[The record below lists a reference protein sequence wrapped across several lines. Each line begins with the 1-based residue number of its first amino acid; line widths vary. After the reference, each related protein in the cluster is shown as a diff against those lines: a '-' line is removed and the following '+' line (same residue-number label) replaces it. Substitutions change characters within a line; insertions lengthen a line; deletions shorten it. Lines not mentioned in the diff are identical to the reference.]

1 MNNKIILPIE
11 VINKILIMRQE
22 SELNKLIKFY
32 IDDYK
37 DYIKGDD
44 GITFSEYMLK
54 LNYLYNKFNIIKKK
68 KKINTYRFK
77 CEICKLHVIVNE
89 YYYISYCCF
98 QVIVCEKCFVKIS
111 NLL

>member
-1 MNNKIILPIE
+1 MNNKVILPLEI
-11 VINKILIMRQE
+11 INKILIMRQE

-44 GITFSEYMLK
+44 GITFSEYTLK

-68 KKINTYRFK
+68 KNINTYIFK
-77 CEICKLHVIVNE
+77 CEICKMHVIVNE

-98 QVIVCEKCFVKIS
+98 SFIICEKCVVKIS

>member
-1 MNNKIILPIE
+1 MNNKIILPLEI
-11 VINKILIMRQE
+11 INKILIMRQE

-44 GITFSEYMLK
+44 GITFSEYILK

-77 CEICKLHVIVNE
+77 CEFCKMYVIVNE

-98 QVIVCEKCFVKIS
+98 QVIVCEKCFIKIS

>member
-1 MNNKIILPIE
+1 MNNKIILPLEI
-11 VINKILIMRQE
+11 INKILIMRQE

-98 QVIVCEKCFVKIS
+98 SFIICEKCVVKIS

>member
-1 MNNKIILPIE
+1 MNNKIILPLEI
-11 VINKILIMRQE
+11 INKILIIRQE

-32 IDDYK
+32 IDEYK

-44 GITFSEYMLK
+44 GITFSEYMFK
-54 LNYLYNKFNIIKKK
+54 LHYLYDKFNIIKKK

-98 QVIVCEKCFVKIS
+98 QVIVCEKCFIKIS

>member
-1 MNNKIILPIE
+1 MNNKIILPLEI
-11 VINKILIMRQE
+11 INKILIMRQE

-44 GITFSEYMLK
+44 GITFSEYILK

-77 CEICKLHVIVNE
+77 CEICKMYVVVNE
-89 YYYISYCCF
+89 YYYISYCCCSF
-98 QVIVCEKCFVKIS
+98 IVCEKCFIKIS

>member
-1 MNNKIILPIE
+1 MNNKIILPLEI
-11 VINKILIMRQE
+11 INKILIMRPE
-22 SELNKLIKFY
+22 SELNKLIKY
-32 IDDYK
+32 NISCYEN
-37 DYIKGDD
+37 YIKGDD
-44 GITFSEYMLK
+44 EITFPEYMLK
-54 LNYLYNKFNIIKKK
+54 LKYLYNKFNIVKKK

-98 QVIVCEKCFVKIS
+98 SFIVCEKCVVKIS

>member
-1 MNNKIILPIE
+1 MNNKIILPLEI
-11 VINKILIMRQE
+11 INKILIMRQE

-44 GITFSEYMLK
+44 DIKFSEYMLK

-68 KKINTYRFK
+68 
-77 CEICKLHVIVNE
+77 
-89 YYYISYCCF
+89 
-98 QVIVCEKCFVKIS
+98 EKDKHI
-111 NLL
+111 

>member
-1 MNNKIILPIE
+1 MNNKITLPLEI
-11 VINKILIMRQE
+11 INKILIMRQE

-77 CEICKLHVIVNE
+77 CEFCKMYVIVNE
-89 YYYISYCCF
+89 YYYISCCCF
-98 QVIVCEKCFVKIS
+98 QVIICEKCFIKIS